1 MRAPCRR
8 RQGLPGPTAPTE
20 QAGWTGRTGVE
31 FAKETLERAGGG
43 LAVLAGQGDRNRTE
57 ALGLRRRTESRRE
70 RDVDAPVPLCL
81 QLDNSNK

>member
-57 ALGLRRRTESRRE
+57 ALGLRRRTGLPK
-70 RDVDAPVPLCL
+70 DVAACWVHSCL
-81 QLDNSNK
+81 QLL